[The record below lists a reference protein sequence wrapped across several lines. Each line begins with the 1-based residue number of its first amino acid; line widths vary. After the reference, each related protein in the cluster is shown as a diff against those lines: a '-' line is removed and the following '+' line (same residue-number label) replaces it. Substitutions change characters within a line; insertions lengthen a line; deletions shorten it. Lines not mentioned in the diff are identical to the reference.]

1 MDGGRDAT
9 KWTNVI
15 GLFQLAG
22 PSNPPN
28 LSLTPCKPYLDVVSH
43 AV

>member
-22 PSNPPN
+22 PSHPITHKSVLAYPVD
-28 LSLTPCKPYLDVVSH
+28 TPSH
-43 AV
+43 YR